1 MGPIMGY
8 VVSLL
13 LNPVYSSQAF
23 VLVEQQKVPD
33 TFVPSMVTDQLEI
46 RLLTMQD
53 QILSRSRLQP
63 VIEEF
68 KLYEHA
74 GKNVSMDERVARLR
88 KDVKVT
94 PIRPDSSNALRG
106 FYVEVSSTNAV
117 TAQQVCS
124 RVLSMFMEEN
134 LKARS
139 ERAESTTDFLAGQLQ
154 EAKRKLDDSDARLA
168 VFKSRYIGRLPSD
181 EQTNLQMM
189 SSLNSRLDAVN
200 EALMQAQ
207 QQRAM
212 QASMLAQQ
220 TASGKVERTTS
231 GKKTDLEHK
240 ISELK
245 VQLTGLEARYT
256 ADDPDVR
263 KTKAEIETLQQQL
276 DQSQNEAADQDQKS
290 KAAVVDS
297 AEIAQLRSS
306 LSATDENIRMKKTE
320 QTRLVQEMA
329 ELQARI
335 QLSPKVE
342 EDFKGLTRDYESS
355 LQFYNDLLTKKTQSE
370 MVRDLEQKREGEQF
384 RVVDPPSLPSK
395 PSFPDRQK
403 FSLGGFAVGIAFG
416 ALLAFFLDFRE
427 RFIRSEQ
434 DITNYL
440 QIPILATIADLDDQ
454 PSSSKLT
461 AVGAG

>member
-1 MGPIMGY
+1 
-8 VVSLL
+8 
-13 LNPVYSSQAF
+13 
-23 VLVEQQKVPD
+23 
-33 TFVPSMVTDQLEI
+33 
-46 RLLTMQD
+46 
-53 QILSRSRLQP
+53 
-63 VIEEF
+63 
-68 KLYEHA
+68 
-74 GKNVSMDERVARLR
+74 
-88 KDVKVT
+88 
-94 PIRPDSSNALRG
+94 
-106 FYVEVSSTNAV
+106 
-117 TAQQVCS
+117 
-124 RVLSMFMEEN
+124 
-134 LKARS
+134 
-139 ERAESTTDFLAGQLQ
+139 
-154 EAKRKLDDSDARLA
+154 
-168 VFKSRYIGRLPSD
+168 
-181 EQTNLQMM
+181 
-189 SSLNSRLDAVN
+189 
-200 EALMQAQ
+200 
-207 QQRAM
+207 
-212 QASMLAQQ
+212 
-220 TASGKVERTTS
+220 
-231 GKKTDLEHK
+231 
-240 ISELK
+240 
-245 VQLTGLEARYT
+245 
-256 ADDPDVR
+256 
-263 KTKAEIETLQQQL
+263 
-276 DQSQNEAADQDQKS
+276 
-290 KAAVVDS
+290 
-297 AEIAQLRSS
+297 
-306 LSATDENIRMKKTE
+306 MKKTE